1 MTLVLER
8 HHTACSL
15 QKHPLH
21 NLQKVFSVYRD
32 NYKNTQKHSLFNVKL
47 YRTCSKYG
55 ALKINE
61 NMQYYQPMYNQINEK
76 SKAIPADA

>member
-1 MTLVLER
+1 MTLLLHIE
-8 HHTACSL
+8 HTAYSL
-15 QKHPLH
+15 QKHPLN

-61 NMQYYQPMYNQINEK
+61 NIQYYQPMHKVVQI
-76 SKAIPADA
+76 